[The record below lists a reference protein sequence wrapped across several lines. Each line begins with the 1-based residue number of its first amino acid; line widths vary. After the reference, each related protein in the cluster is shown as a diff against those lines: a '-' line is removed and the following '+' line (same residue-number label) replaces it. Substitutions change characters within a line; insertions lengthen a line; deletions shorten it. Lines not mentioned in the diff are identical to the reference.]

1 MTQTPDR
8 TPVRA
13 AAIAP
18 AKQTNAAAPNRPSAP
33 ATNTA
38 RRSLSRHMLAVG
50 LMATVLVGG
59 IGGWAWTTELSSAIV
74 ASGTVV
80 VENNVKKIQHLTG
93 GIVGEL
99 LVREGQRVDA
109 GQVLLRLDPTTV
121 RANLSI
127 VQNSLAQLYARR
139 ARIRAEQLGA
149 ASFTIPEDL
158 TALTTGDS
166 VRILAE
172 SERNFFENRKSARVG
187 MVNQLNAR
195 KAQLKEEI
203 EGQTVQLAAV
213 SDSLKL
219 IADELDGV
227 DKLYAKGLVSMQR
240 VTALKRDRAQ
250 LEGERGARLA
260 ARAQAAGKSSEIDMQ
275 ILQLDED
282 MRSENAKELT
292 EVEAKIAE
300 NEDRRVAALDQLK
313 RLDIT
318 SPITGRVSQ
327 LAVHTVNGVIN
338 PGEVLMLVVPE
349 ADSLTVEARVATHD
363 IDQITP
369 GQAVDI
375 RFSAF
380 NTRTTPEVDGEVVNI
395 APDQVT
401 DQRTGVSYYP
411 IRIRP
416 KPESLAKLKELQ
428 LYPGMP
434 AETYIRIANRTV
446 ISYLAKPLTE
456 QMQRTFRED

>member
-1 MTQTPDR
+1 
-8 TPVRA
+8 
-13 AAIAP
+13 
-18 AKQTNAAAPNRPSAP
+18 
-33 ATNTA
+33 
-38 RRSLSRHMLAVG
+38 
-50 LMATVLVGG
+50 MATVLVGG

-127 VQNSLAQLYARR
+127 VQNSLAQLMRAAPASGRAAGRGELYHSRR
-139 ARIRAEQLGA
+139 SDRADDRRLRPHSGGERAQLLRE
-149 ASFTIPEDL
+149 PQ
-158 TALTTGDS
+158 
-166 VRILAE
+166 
-172 SERNFFENRKSARVG
+172 ERPRRHG
-187 MVNQLNAR
+187 QPLNAR

-363 IDQITP
+363 IDQVVA